1 MRSEDFDVET
11 ALTAAQALT
20 RVLAGR
26 THKRKVLGQVLTVPG
41 QLGSA
46 LKVPTIISQLQSKV
60 SNRRQHGLDSFQ
72 QLWDTL
78 SEATRNEVLNLI
90 GWYDPEQL
98 DWDDKRSNRRPIKIE
113 TDK

>member
-1 MRSEDFDVET
+1 MRSEEFDEQT
-11 ALTAAQALT
+11 ALAAAQALT
-20 RVLAGR
+20 QVLAGR

-46 LKVPTIISQLQSKV
+46 LKVPTLISQLQSKV
-60 SNRRQHGLDSFQ
+60 STRRNQGLDGFQ

-78 SEATRNEVLNLI
+78 SEPTRREVLNLI

-98 DWDDKRSNRRPIKIE
+98 DWDDKRSNRRPIKIDS
-113 TDK
+113 DK